1 LRGLRDTLD
10 DPEAAFDLSRAYV
23 EGLTGPNEEVQRKV
37 LEESMRFW
45 LADRLGY
52 IQPEAWENMQKVMI
66 DAGLLRGPQDLGQA
80 YTNEFIP

>member
-1 LRGLRDTLD
+1 
-10 DPEAAFDLSRAYV
+10 
-23 EGLTGPNEEVQRKV
+23 
-37 LEESMRFW
+37 MRFW

-52 IQPEAWENMQKVMI
+52 IQPEAWENMQQVMI